1 MPDFRLGYAEF
12 WHKYFLTFTVFGKN
26 VRKKAPIFDHR
37 RYRYSPIFLILLCT
51 ARHAMHTLRR
61 PDNQQPQPQSLP
73 QPQLPKPPQSNR
85 MIIKITIQE
94 DPQPQPLLQP
104 QPITVVPPFAFLNH
118 TMKDGKR
125 CDKGRRKAAHIPYAA
140 PLRPTLILLYYTIP
154 PLTPNT

>member
-1 MPDFRLGYAEF
+1 
-12 WHKYFLTFTVFGKN
+12 
-26 VRKKAPIFDHR
+26 
-37 RYRYSPIFLILLCT
+37 
-51 ARHAMHTLRR
+51 MHTLRR

-154 PLTPNT
+154 PLTPNTWPVT

>member
-1 MPDFRLGYAEF
+1 
-12 WHKYFLTFTVFGKN
+12 
-26 VRKKAPIFDHR
+26 
-37 RYRYSPIFLILLCT
+37 
-51 ARHAMHTLRR
+51 MHTLRR

-125 CDKGRRKAAHIPYAA
+125 CDRGRRKATHIPYAA

-154 PLTPNT
+154 PLTPNTWPVTYGLSARYSTASATSRGVPSRPIGTSASSSAPVSYTHLTLPTILRV